1 MCFGTQNGPR
11 PTMAPDLRG
20 GPEVAVAALLTIAR
34 ADFEKRN
41 AKKKK
46 IPKKMETPRVTD
58 VAAEEATATLWLET
72 SLGGSLETMWL
83 K

>member
-1 MCFGTQNGPR
+1 
-11 PTMAPDLRG
+11 
-20 GPEVAVAALLTIAR
+20 
-34 ADFEKRN
+34 
-41 AKKKK
+41 
-46 IPKKMETPRVTD
+46 METPRVTD